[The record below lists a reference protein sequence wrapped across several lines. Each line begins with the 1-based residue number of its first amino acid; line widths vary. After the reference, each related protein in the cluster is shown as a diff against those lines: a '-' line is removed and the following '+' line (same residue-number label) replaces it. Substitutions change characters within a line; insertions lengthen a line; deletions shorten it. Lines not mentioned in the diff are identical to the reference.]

1 MISDA
6 SAFQLIALEDLH
18 MNLPESE
25 GSECRNQRFQWISW
39 SSYMEVPKIGVSPI
53 SSNPNR
59 IFSYKPSI
67 LDIPIY
73 GTPHTI
79 SGFHSLFASYRRIKK
94 PIIAFNVHHFW
105 SSLTRYS
112 VSQSFTAKMAHVKFW
127 QVFGQESPPTWECQD
142 HRSNNTRLV
151 GSQAVHITKFMQH
164 AWTGKRDSK
173 ETRMCQIRVPKQ
185 IGQLLLLFLFLLFLL
200 SSLSWFLLLVA
211 LPFPVQ
217 NTSPGLPGLK
227 NNNKPK
233 P

>member
-1 MISDA
+1 MEPPIQYP
-6 SAFQLIALEDLH
+6 AFIRFLH
-18 MNLPESE
+18 
-25 GSECRNQRFQWISW
+25 
-39 SSYMEVPKIGVSPI
+39 
-53 SSNPNR
+53 
-59 IFSYKPSI
+59 
-67 LDIPIY
+67 
-73 GTPHTI
+73 
-79 SGFHSLFASYRRIKK
+79 LFASYRIKK
-94 PIIAFNVHHFW
+94 PITAFNVHHFW

-112 VSQSFTAKMAHVKFW
+112 LSQSFTAKMAHVKFW

-185 IGQLLLLFLFLLFLL
+185 IGQLLLLLLL
-200 SSLSWFLLLVA
+200 SLSWLLLLVA

-227 NNNKPK
+227 NNNTP
-233 P
+233 

>member
-1 MISDA
+1 MEPPIQYP
-6 SAFQLIALEDLH
+6 AFIRFLH
-18 MNLPESE
+18 
-25 GSECRNQRFQWISW
+25 
-39 SSYMEVPKIGVSPI
+39 
-53 SSNPNR
+53 
-59 IFSYKPSI
+59 
-67 LDIPIY
+67 
-73 GTPHTI
+73 
-79 SGFHSLFASYRRIKK
+79 LFASYRIKK
-94 PIIAFNVHHFW
+94 PITAFNVHHFW

-112 VSQSFTAKMAHVKFW
+112 LSQSFTAKMAHVKFW

-185 IGQLLLLFLFLLFLL
+185 IGQLLLLL
-200 SSLSWFLLLVA
+200 SLSWLLLVA

-227 NNNKPK
+227 NNSTP
-233 P
+233 